1 MSKAPYK
8 ISAFDLDHTLI
19 KTNTSALF
27 YYYLIRK
34 KVFHPLAVF
43 RSVFYSFRH
52 YFFDLSLKDVH
63 EKVFEKFLKGM
74 SLEFLNEHVQGFLKE
89 DFFKHIYYPAFHEL
103 RRAQY
108 EGHHTVI
115 LSASPSFLVGAI
127 SEYFGVFHWRSS
139 DYRIDEKGELAAIDH
154 VLLGDEKAEY
164 IEKLARELDTNIE
177 HVTAY
182 SDSIVDLPFLLKAGK
197 GIAVNPG
204 RSMKRMCEKHQF
216 EII

>member
-89 DFFKHIYYPAFHEL
+89 DFFKLTGEMSPKTDHIPSSGRQIFIPSAASGVAF
-103 RRAQY
+103 
-108 EGHHTVI
+108 VD
-115 LSASPSFLVGAI
+115 F
-127 SEYFGVFHWRSS
+127 S
-139 DYRIDEKGELAAIDH
+139 DICEQKLAARD
-154 VLLGDEKAEY
+154 Y
-164 IEKLARELDTNIE
+164 IEVASRYRGLLINKIPILNDYNRNESRRFMWLVDALYEAKCFMICTAEKPIDDIYTGSDWRFEFERTKSRLRELT
-177 HVTAY
+177 TT
-182 SDSIVDLPFLLKAGK
+182 P
-197 GIAVNPG
+197 
-204 RSMKRMCEKHQF
+204 R
-216 EII
+216 